1 MLLVKTIV
9 GTSRIHG
16 VGVFAEE
23 PIARGTIVWRY
34 EPLFD
39 RSLAES
45 DLVDVPPAFRDYLNR
60 YAYRSKDLDGQLILS
75 CDNAR
80 FLNHSSSP
88 NTDELAFCSVANE
101 PISIG
106 QEITCDYGAFC
117 TDGLGFE
124 EKSPQIPAWED
135 VSGLPHSNLYT
146 RIKTSSSGVGVF
158 AIRDIP
164 QGTRLFVGDRGET
177 VLIPKGIVAE
187 ISDPEI
193 RRIYEDFC
201 PMLDQNFVAPADF
214 NRLTMGWYL
223 NHSERPNVSAIDGL
237 EFVAARLILA
247 GEELTANYTNYSE
260 DAAVRMQNWA
270 ETQ

>member
-1 MLLVKTIV
+1 MFQSTIGPATQPAHDTARV
-9 GTSRIHG
+9 PRKIDCDRLMNPEARRALEHPTSQFLDQAHG
-16 VGVFAEE
+16 
-23 PIARGTIVWRY
+23 IQTTT
-34 EPLFD
+34 
-39 RSLAES
+39 
-45 DLVDVPPAFRDYLNR
+45 PA
-60 YAYRSKDLDGQLILS
+60 A
-75 CDNAR
+75 
-80 FLNHSSSP
+80 
-88 NTDELAFCSVANE
+88 
-101 PISIG
+101 
-106 QEITCDYGAFC
+106 CDYGAFC

-124 EKSPQIPAWED
+124 EKSSQIPAWED

-146 RIKTSSSGVGVF
+146 RIKTSPSGVGVF

-270 ETQ
+270 ETK